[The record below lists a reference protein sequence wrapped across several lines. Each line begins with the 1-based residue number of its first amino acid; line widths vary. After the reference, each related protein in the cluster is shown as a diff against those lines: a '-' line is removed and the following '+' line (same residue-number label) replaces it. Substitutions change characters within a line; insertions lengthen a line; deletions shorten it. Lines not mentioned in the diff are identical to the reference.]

1 MLATTLIYLSGLG
14 LCIAAGVAVTAL
26 ATPQGRWLTPA
37 APAAGAAGLVVLAQL
52 LGFFLAGATAV
63 VLSCVVLVVLFG
75 VAVWRRSAPLRETVA
90 LTRGEL
96 LVLAL
101 GALIGFLFL
110 LPLLDIGFPTVL
122 AAGIADGWARAVL
135 SKWLLHN
142 ALIQSTAS
150 VGADRP
156 IGSYSTF
163 PHELG
168 AGYEYLIALVST
180 VTGKQTYQTA
190 LPVAALAGPIALG
203 GWSAMQSTFT
213 RLRTEWWQALV
224 LAVAPLTPVFVM
236 PFVDNYLTQFLSLSL
251 WPFAM
256 TALYVFLR
264 EPSVASAALAAVGL
278 GAVAA
283 VYPPLAPWFGP
294 PAVLMILV
302 GVRNAP
308 AAIARRALW
317 LGLALVLLVPVVLA
331 RAYEAVVLFSGVLG
345 SNAAFPRFQAEQD
358 LSILLGGAS
367 QYSFIPFGTGRTSGE
382 LTPVVV
388 LLLGAVGVGIA
399 AVWTM
404 ARPERRTVATLGI
417 GVGGITL
424 LAYFKYKHLDEYGYG
439 AYKAMISGGT
449 LLAGLLMLS
458 LASPSARWRAARMAA
473 AGICVA
479 VWVPLTANA
488 LQHQRN
494 GNQGFREAD
503 NALIYELD
511 RLPHKDNVLV
521 EGATEDRFS
530 FQLRMTT
537 GYVAAASKRPFD
549 GIGST
554 FSYFTGGGAPVWRP
568 RRPWRYAVVSD
579 SPSAFPAHRKT
590 LWHHA
595 PYRVQEA
602 PAVDVTP
609 YAVSPVPQLGGGA
622 QTQRYWLPAPAG
634 SVTEA
639 DYIGGPVELI
649 VSNRKPQPVRARLSF
664 HLKEL
669 RHGRTVAISAA
680 DGDRSAAKR
689 VRLKE
694 RGDRNVTLRVP
705 VPARGTTRVTLDPG
719 KPEIVPPGR
728 FAALLRLTSVGIR

>member
-1 MLATTLIYLSGLG
+1 MLATTLIYLSGLA
-14 LCIAAGVAVTAL
+14 LCMASGVAITAL
-26 ATPQGRWLTPA
+26 VMPQGRWLTPA
-37 APAAGAAGLVVLAQL
+37 APAAGAACLVVLAHL

-63 VLSCVVLVVLFG
+63 VLACVALVVLFG
-75 VAVWRRSAPLRETVA
+75 VAVWRRSTPLRETVA

-101 GALIGFLFL
+101 GALVGFLFL
-110 LPLLDIGFPTVL
+110 LPLLDIGFSTVL
-122 AAGIADGWARAVL
+122 AASIADGWARAVL

-142 ALIQSTAS
+142 ALVHSAS
-150 VGADRP
+150 SIGADRP

-203 GWSAMQSTFT
+203 GWSALQSAFT

-224 LAVAPLTPVFVM
+224 LAGATLSPVFVM

-256 TALYVFLR
+256 AALYVFLR
-264 EPSVASAALAAVGL
+264 EPSVGSAALAAIAL

-283 VYPPLAPWFGP
+283 VYPPLAPWLGP
-294 PAVLMILV
+294 PALLLILA

-317 LGLALVLLVPVVLA
+317 LGLALVVLLPVVLV

-358 LSILLGGAS
+358 LGILLGGAS
-367 QYSFIPFGTGRTSGE
+367 QYSFFPFGAGVTTGQ
-382 LTPVVV
+382 LAPVLV
-388 LLLGAVGVGIA
+388 LLLGAVAVGIA
-399 AVWTM
+399 AAWTM
-404 ARPERRTVATLGI
+404 ARPERRAVATLAI

-439 AYKAMISGGT
+439 TYKAMISGGT

-458 LASPSARWRAARMAA
+458 LASPSARWRAARVAA

-479 VWVPLTANA
+479 VWVPLSANG
-488 LQHQRN
+488 LQHQRS
-494 GNQGFREAD
+494 GSQGFREAD

-511 RLPHKDNVLV
+511 GLPHKADVLV
-521 EGATEDRFS
+521 EGASEDPFS
-530 FQLRMTT
+530 FHLRMTT
-537 GYVAAASKRPFD
+537 AYVAAASKRPVD

-554 FSYFTGGGAPVWRP
+554 FSYFTGGGAPAWRP
-568 RRPWRYAVVSD
+568 RRPWRYVVVDD

-602 PAVDVTP
+602 PPLDVTP
-609 YAVSPVPQLGGGA
+609 YALAPVPQLGGGA
-622 QTQRYWLPAPAG
+622 QTRRYWLPAPVGAPP
-634 SVTEA
+634 V
-639 DYIGGPVELI
+639 DYVAGPVELI
-649 VSNRKPQPVRARLSF
+649 VSNRTAQAANARLS
-664 HLKEL
+664 LTLTGQRRK
-669 RHGRTVAISAA
+669 RDVTIAA
-680 DGDRSAAKR
+680 DSGATKHVKLGATQTKD
-689 VRLKE
+689 VEYPL
-694 RGDRNVTLRVP
+694 V
-705 VPARGTTRVTLDPG
+705 VPARKTVRVKLDPG
-719 KPEIVPPGR
+719 APEVDGAGQLRP
-728 FAALLRLTSVGIR
+728 LLAFTKVDVR